1 MIVGVIDSGA
11 DITIIGGEQVAT
23 VAKLRKKDFRSADK
37 TPRTYDQRPFV
48 LHGCM
53 DLDIT
58 FGGKTMST
66 PIYVKMD
73 SSTPLLLSIDSRGEG
88 WDWKHMY
95 RSAAHACHS
104 HVHSEAT
111 KIKHKQR

>member
-1 MIVGVIDSGA
+1 MNLTWYSQARYANVDLQGVPARGVIDSGA
-11 DITIIGGEQVAT
+11 DITIIGGDLFKQVAT

-66 PIYVKMD
+66 PIYVKM
-73 SSTPLLLSIDSRGEG
+73 E
-88 WDWKHMY
+88 
-95 RSAAHACHS
+95 C
-104 HVHSEAT
+104 
-111 KIKHKQR
+111 